1 MVCNWVGGSQC
12 FRGSY
17 SLHLLGSSRN
27 LLALSDPEDE
37 GSTILQEHTATH
49 HNTCIISN
57 TTVKTSSLITLFT
70 LPIKIYNSA
79 AVKEVILTCFQRSA
93 IDKPINTHGWISNW
107 LYPGLKVN
115 SPTFN
120 LWYVTQWDNELWR
133 RVDKFLLWLRCMWLC
148 TLHMT
153 QVNYFR
159 PRSQSAKQ
167 IILMTLSAL
176 HKS

>member
-1 MVCNWVGGSQC
+1 MLQ
-12 FRGSY
+12 R
-17 SLHLLGSSRN
+17 LLQPSSSGSSRN

-37 GSTILQEHTATH
+37 GITIPQEHSATYQ
-49 HNTCIISN
+49 NTWIISN
-57 TTVKTSSLITLFT
+57 TTVRTSSLITFFT
-70 LPIKIYNSA
+70 LPITKYNNST

-93 IDKPINTHGWISNW
+93 IDKPINTHSWISNW

-120 LWYVTQWDNELWR
+120 LWYIMQWDNELWR
-133 RVDKFLLWLRCMWLC
+133 RVDTILLWLRCMWLGS
-148 TLHMT
+148 LHMT

-167 IILMTLSAL
+167 IIFMTLSNF
-176 HKS
+176 HKG

>member
-1 MVCNWVGGSQC
+1 MLQRLVEPS
-12 FRGSY
+12 S
-17 SLHLLGSSRN
+17 SGSSRN

-37 GSTILQEHTATH
+37 GTTTLQEHSATYQ
-49 HNTCIISN
+49 NTWIISN
-57 TTVKTSSLITLFT
+57 TTVRTSSLTTFFT
-70 LPIKIYNSA
+70 LSIKLYNSPK
-79 AVKEVILTCFQRSA
+79 VKEIILTCFQRSA
-93 IDKPINTHGWISNW
+93 INKPIYMHSWISNW

-120 LWYVTQWDNELWR
+120 LWYITQWDNELWR
-133 RVDKFLLWLRCMWLC
+133 RVETFLLWLRCVWLGS
-148 TLHMT
+148 LHMT

-167 IILMTLSAL
+167 IILMTLSTL